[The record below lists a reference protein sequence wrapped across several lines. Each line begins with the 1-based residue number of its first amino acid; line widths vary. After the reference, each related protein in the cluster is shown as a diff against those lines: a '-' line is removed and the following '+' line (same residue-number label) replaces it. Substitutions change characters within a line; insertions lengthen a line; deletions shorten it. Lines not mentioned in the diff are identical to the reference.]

1 MNRIKTLFLFI
12 PFIGM
17 CCWAMYYAYF
27 VKNATEVVLPITGYD
42 PRNLLSGH
50 YIDFRIDWSKA
61 NCYQAG
67 WNGVC
72 PMSDFR
78 NATRFYVPEN
88 KARELERFINNNNF
102 ETSVIFAY
110 QKGFRSVAKELLIE
124 GQLWEEFIK
133 NPTYKN
139 KTCYSQSDCGGIN
152 SGYFCNSNG
161 MHTPNKCEKT
171 NPEKIVLNGIEFF
184 YNKPNDLKSW
194 CREAFESQEDRDNPG
209 NCNWG
214 YLSYDSAKSWC
225 ASIGK
230 KLVPAYEIEQNCL
243 QFAFLPKANPDQQYW
258 TEGLTVVHMGQECA
272 IQKMV
277 RGDGYAWAGGVICN

>member
-1 MNRIKTLFLFI
+1 
-12 PFIGM
+12 
-17 CCWAMYYAYF
+17 
-27 VKNATEVVLPITGYD
+27 
-42 PRNLLSGH
+42 
-50 YIDFRIDWSKA
+50 
-61 NCYQAG
+61 
-67 WNGVC
+67 
-72 PMSDFR
+72 
-78 NATRFYVPEN
+78 
-88 KARELERFINNNNF
+88 
-102 ETSVIFAY
+102 
-110 QKGFRSVAKELLIE
+110 
-124 GQLWEEFIK
+124 
-133 NPTYKN
+133 
-139 KTCYSQSDCGGIN
+139 
-152 SGYFCNSNG
+152 

-272 IQKMV
+272 IQKMA
-277 RGDGYAWAGGVICN
+277 RGDGYAWANFEMRFKVYSFRFLNQNFYLATNPFFDMGACVQPYRLDEMKALRAQHEANRQQGLPTTLSDAEMNLIYTGNPLKLHMSAGIGFKIVMNRNFVLSAEFGIPLNTVIYSNTTLDVSADKLTTRKSYSPGINIGMNYIF